1 MHLLYIVFFLI
12 LFGCILS
19 HSEISLYYA
28 LSGLNLWYNKMIPAL
43 LPFMILSSIMIRMKL
58 TEKFAAFSYPI
69 IHPIFK
75 VSKNACYAIVLGF
88 LCGFPMGA
96 KVIGELYENKLISK
110 HEGEFLLAFCNNIGP
125 VYFCSF
131 VIPLLQRELL
141 LPYLIGMYGIPLL
154 YGWIL
159 RHTAYKDLTSKTSI
173 PWNADKYIQKHSE
186 LVVCNTSNVLD
197 ECKNNGNLLEH
208 IDGAIHSS
216 LQSILNLGGYMILFN
231 MMNLLPHVLLGKPI
245 LILAPVLEIT
255 SGLSLLQD
263 SMPLFSLM
271 ILHFGGFSCIAQ
283 TYSCIKNTPLSIKKY
298 ILHKIILTTIA
309 IGYYILWYVLSPDGF
324 LR

>member
-1 MHLLYIVFFLI
+1 MTYIYICFFLI
-12 LFGCILS
+12 LFGCILT

-28 LSGLNLWYNKMIPAL
+28 LSGLNLWYNKMIPSL

-58 TEKFAAFSYPI
+58 TEKFAALFYPI
-69 IHPIFK
+69 IHPIFR

-96 KVIGELYENKLISK
+96 KVIGELHQNKLINK
-110 HEGEFLLAFCNNIGP
+110 REGEFLLAFCNNIGP

-131 VIPLLQRELL
+131 VIPLLHRELL

-154 YGWIL
+154 YGWVL
-159 RHTAYKDLTSKTSI
+159 RHTIYKDLTSKASI
-173 PWNADKYIQKHSE
+173 PWSAEKHIQGHSE
-186 LVVCNTSNVLD
+186 LVVCNASNLLI

-216 LQSILNLGGYMILFN
+216 LQSILALGGYMILFN
-231 MMNLLPHVLLGKPI
+231 MMNLLPHVLVGNPI
-245 LILAPVLEIT
+245 PVLAPVLEIT
-255 SGLSLLQD
+255 SGLNLLQET
-263 SMPLFSLM
+263 MPLYALL

-283 TYSCIKNTPLSIKKY
+283 TYSCIKNNPLSIGKY
-298 ILHKIILTTIA
+298 VLHKIILTILA
-309 IGYYILWYVLSPDGF
+309 AAYYILWYVLSPDGF